1 MTETSVNILPLSC
14 GDHFCGSAVEL
25 DAIFSTGA
33 LSTQSPSA
41 RITHHAKDKV
51 GGGGGGEGGY
61 PCDRLTQ
68 VASTPSKGEEEYF

>member
-33 LSTQSPSA
+33 LSTQSSSA
-41 RITHHAKDKV
+41 RITHRAKDKV
-51 GGGGGGEGGY
+51 GGGGGGY
-61 PCDRLTQ
+61 PCDGLTQ